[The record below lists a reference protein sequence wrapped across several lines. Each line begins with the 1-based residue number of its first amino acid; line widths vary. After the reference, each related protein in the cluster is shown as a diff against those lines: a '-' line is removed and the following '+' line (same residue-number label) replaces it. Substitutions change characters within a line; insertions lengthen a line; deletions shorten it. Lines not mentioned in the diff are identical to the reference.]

1 MLSYSLQCLDVEVC
15 FGGYFCKE
23 IRPFVLLIAS
33 HSLND
38 IGNSH
43 CRLLNKCR
51 IFCMG
56 SEDILNGKQS
66 MLTEV
71 SEFI

>member
-1 MLSYSLQCLDVEVC
+1 MLRRRGLL
-15 FGGYFCKE
+15 GGYFCKE
-23 IRPFVLLIAS
+23 IRPFVLMITS

-38 IGNSH
+38 IGNPH
-43 CRLLNKCR
+43 RRLLNECK

-56 SEDILNGKQS
+56 GEDILNGKQS